1 MNQRLVKELGGG
13 QEREDGRESSRDAKD
28 LNFVFKNQ
36 VLNCNSSDLQ

>member
-1 MNQRLVKELGGG
+1 MNQRLVKELEG
-13 QEREDGRESSRDAKD
+13 QEREDGRESSREAKD